1 MKKNNHDCEKL
12 PVRVFREE
20 LGYTRVEF
28 GRRIGISER
37 SLANIEL
44 GNSLPRLETLV
55 AMARECKK
63 SLKEM
68 VNALG
73 IDVSDIPDDP
83 MK

>member
-1 MKKNNHDCEKL
+1 M
-12 PVRVFREE
+12 RVFREE
-20 LGYTRVEF
+20 MGITRVEF

-44 GNSLPRLETLV
+44 GNSLPKLKTLV

-73 IDVSDIPDDP
+73 IDVSDIPDDCS
-83 MK
+83 KN